1 MLCFKEFKGKT
12 LISIWFQNLPLI
24 HYFYS
29 MLKSMT
35 GFGKAT
41 KEFENKTVNVEIRS
55 LNSKNLDLSLRLS
68 STYRDKEHE
77 LKSEI
82 TKLLERGKV
91 DLSVYV
97 ESKIEETPVQ
107 INTDLA
113 KSYYNQLKQLATEL
127 NEPTTNLMAQVL
139 KMPDVL
145 KSERKEPNEQD
156 WKDIQSV
163 ILLAVEGLNNFR
175 SDEGKSIE
183 KDFETRL
190 GIIADSLEKIKEH
203 DAARIQNIRDRIKKN
218 LEEVVG
224 KEKVDNNRFE
234 QELIYYIEK
243 LDINEEK
250 VRLKTHLDYFI
261 KTMKEPA
268 GGRKLNFIGQEIG
281 REVNTIGSKAND
293 AEMQKLVVLMK
304 DELEKIKEQTNNV
317 L

>member
-1 MLCFKEFKGKT
+1 
-12 LISIWFQNLPLI
+12 
-24 HYFYS
+24 

-41 KEFENKTVNVEIRS
+41 KEFENKIVSVEIRS

-68 STYRDKEHE
+68 SIYRDKEQE
-77 LKSEI
+77 LKSELL
-82 TKLLERGKV
+82 KLLERGKV
-91 DLSVYV
+91 DLSIYI
-97 ESKIEETPVQ
+97 ENKTEETPVD
-107 INTDLA
+107 INISLA
-113 KSYYNQLKQLATEL
+113 KAYHSQLKKLAQEL
-127 NEPTTNLMAQVL
+127 NEPTTDLLKQVL

-156 WKDIQSV
+156 WKDIYFTV
-163 ILLAVEGLNNFR
+163 MEAVKALNKFR
-175 SDEGKSIE
+175 EDEGKSIE
-183 KDFETRL
+183 KDFMHRI
-190 GIIADSLEKIKEH
+190 GIISESLENIKQH
-203 DAARIQNIRDRIKKN
+203 DASRIQTIKDRIQKN
-218 LEEVVG
+218 LDEMVG
-224 KEKVDNNRFE
+224 SEKVDKNRFE

-261 KTMKEPA
+261 ETMKEPG

-293 AEMQKLVVLMK
+293 ASMQKMVVLMK
-304 DELEKIKEQTNNV
+304 DELEKIKEQTSNV

>member
-1 MLCFKEFKGKT
+1 
-12 LISIWFQNLPLI
+12 
-24 HYFYS
+24 
-29 MLKSMT
+29 MT

-55 LNSKNLDLSLRLS
+55 LNSKSLDLSLRLS

-77 LKSEI
+77 LKSELA
-82 TKLLERGKV
+82 KLLERGKV
-91 DLSVYV
+91 DLSIYV
-97 ESKIEETPVQ
+97 EPKIQETPVE
-107 INTDLA
+107 INMELA
-113 KSYYNQLKQLATEL
+113 KSYYAKLKQLADEL
-127 NEPTTNLMAQVL
+127 NEPATNLMSHVL

-156 WKDIQSV
+156 WNDIYSV
-163 ILLAVEGLNNFR
+163 VVMAIEGLNKFR

-183 KDFETRL
+183 RDFETRI
-190 GIIADSLEKIKEH
+190 GIIADSLEKIKAH
-203 DAARIQNIRDRIKKN
+203 DANRIQNIRDRIKKN
-218 LEEVVG
+218 LDDTVG
-224 KEKVDNNRFE
+224 KDKVDNNRFE

-261 KTMKEPA
+261 KTMREPA

>member
-1 MLCFKEFKGKT
+1 
-12 LISIWFQNLPLI
+12 
-24 HYFYS
+24 
-29 MLKSMT
+29 MT

-91 DLSVYV
+91 DLSIYV
-97 ESKIEETPVQ
+97 ETKQAETPVE
-107 INTDLA
+107 INMDLA
-113 KSYYNQLKQLATEL
+113 KSYHEKLKQLATEL
-127 NEPTTNLMAQVL
+127 NEPTGNLMSYVL

-156 WKDIQSV
+156 WNDIHSV
-163 ILLAVEGLNNFR
+163 VLTAIDGLNKFR

-183 KDFETRL
+183 KDFETRI

-224 KEKVDNNRFE
+224 KDKIDNNRFE

-304 DELEKIKEQTNNV
+304 DELEKIKEQTNNI

>member
-1 MLCFKEFKGKT
+1 
-12 LISIWFQNLPLI
+12 
-24 HYFYS
+24 
-29 MLKSMT
+29 MT

-82 TKLLERGKV
+82 TKLLERGKI
-91 DLSVYV
+91 DLSIYV
-97 ESKIEETPVQ
+97 ESKQQETPVE

-113 KSYYNQLKQLATEL
+113 KSYYQKLKQLASEL
-127 NEPTTNLMAQVL
+127 NEPATNLLSQVL

-156 WKDIQSV
+156 WQDIHSV
-163 ILLAVEGLNNFR
+163 VLKAIEELNNFR
-175 SDEGKSIE
+175 TDEGKSIE
-183 KDFETRL
+183 KDFEIRL
-190 GIIADSLEKIKEH
+190 GIIASSLEKIKEH
-203 DAARIQNIRDRIKKN
+203 DAARIKSIKDRIKKN
-218 LEEVVG
+218 LEDVVG
-224 KEKVDNNRFE
+224 KENVDNNRFE

>member
-1 MLCFKEFKGKT
+1 
-12 LISIWFQNLPLI
+12 
-24 HYFYS
+24 
-29 MLKSMT
+29 MT

>member
-1 MLCFKEFKGKT
+1 
-12 LISIWFQNLPLI
+12 
-24 HYFYS
+24 
-29 MLKSMT
+29 MT

-113 KSYYNQLKQLATEL
+113 KSYYIQLKQLATEL
-127 NEPTTNLMAQVL
+127 NEPSTNLMAHVL

-163 ILLAVEGLNNFR
+163 IFLAVEGLNNFR
-175 SDEGKSIE
+175 LDEGKSIE

-190 GIIADSLEKIKEH
+190 GIIADSLDKIKEH
-203 DAARIQNIRDRIKKN
+203 DATRIQNIRDRIKKN

>member
-1 MLCFKEFKGKT
+1 
-12 LISIWFQNLPLI
+12 
-24 HYFYS
+24 
-29 MLKSMT
+29 MT

-113 KSYYNQLKQLATEL
+113 KSYYIQLKQLATEL
-127 NEPTTNLMAQVL
+127 NEPSTNLMAHVL

-163 ILLAVEGLNNFR
+163 IFLAVEGLNNFR

>member
-1 MLCFKEFKGKT
+1 
-12 LISIWFQNLPLI
+12 
-24 HYFYS
+24 
-29 MLKSMT
+29 MT

-55 LNSKNLDLSLRLS
+55 LNSKNMDLSLRLS

-91 DLSVYV
+91 DLSIYV

-113 KSYYNQLKQLATEL
+113 KSYHSQLKKLATEL
-127 NEPTTNLMAQVL
+127 NEPTTNLMAHVL

-156 WKDIQSV
+156 WKDIQGV
-163 ILLAVEGLNNFR
+163 VLAAVVGLNKFR
-175 SDEGKSIE
+175 EDEGKSIE
-183 KDFETRL
+183 KDFEMRL

-203 DAARIQNIRDRIKKN
+203 DASRIQNIRDRIKKN
-218 LEEVVG
+218 LDEVVG
-224 KEKVDNNRFE
+224 KDKVDNNRFE

-293 AEMQKLVVLMK
+293 AEMQKMVVLMK
-304 DELEKIKEQTNNV
+304 DELEKIKEQTSNV

>member
-1 MLCFKEFKGKT
+1 
-12 LISIWFQNLPLI
+12 
-24 HYFYS
+24 
-29 MLKSMT
+29 MT

-55 LNSKNLDLSLRLS
+55 LNSKGMDLSLRLS

-107 INTDLA
+107 INTNLA
-113 KSYYNQLKQLATEL
+113 KSYHTQLKQLAAEL
-127 NEPTTNLMAQVL
+127 NEPTTNLMSHVL

-163 ILLAVEGLNNFR
+163 VLEAVSDLNKFR

-183 KDFETRL
+183 KDFEMRL
-190 GIIADSLEKIKEH
+190 GIIADSLEKIKDH

-218 LEEVVG
+218 LE
-224 KEKVDNNRFE
+224 
-234 QELIYYIEK
+234 
-243 LDINEEK
+243 
-250 VRLKTHLDYFI
+250 
-261 KTMKEPA
+261 
-268 GGRKLNFIGQEIG
+268 
-281 REVNTIGSKAND
+281 
-293 AEMQKLVVLMK
+293 
-304 DELEKIKEQTNNV
+304 
-317 L
+317 

>member
-1 MLCFKEFKGKT
+1 
-12 LISIWFQNLPLI
+12 
-24 HYFYS
+24 
-29 MLKSMT
+29 MT

-55 LNSKNLDLSLRLS
+55 LNSKNMDLSLRLS

-97 ESKIEETPVQ
+97 ESKIVETPVE
-107 INTDLA
+107 INIDLA
-113 KSYYNQLKQLATEL
+113 KTYYEKLKHLAAEL
-127 NEPTTNLMAQVL
+127 NEPATNLMSHVL

-156 WKDIQSV
+156 WKDILQV
-163 ILLAVEGLNNFR
+163 VFAAVEDLNKFR

-183 KDFETRL
+183 IDFEHRL
-190 GIIADSLEKIKEH
+190 AIIVDSLEKIKVH
-203 DAARIQNIRDRIKKN
+203 DASRIQNIKDRIKKN
-218 LEEVVG
+218 LDEVVG
-224 KEKVDNNRFE
+224 KDKVDNNRFE

-293 AEMQKLVVLMK
+293 AEMQKMVVLMK

>member
-1 MLCFKEFKGKT
+1 
-12 LISIWFQNLPLI
+12 
-24 HYFYS
+24 
-29 MLKSMT
+29 MT

-91 DLSVYV
+91 DLSIYV
-97 ESKIEETPVQ
+97 ESKHVETPVE
-107 INTDLA
+107 INTELA
-113 KSYYNQLKQLATEL
+113 KSYHEKLKQLATEL
-127 NEPTTNLMAQVL
+127 NEPTGNLMSYVL

-156 WKDIQSV
+156 WNDIHSV
-163 ILLAVEGLNNFR
+163 VLTAVEGLNKFR

-218 LEEVVG
+218 LEEAVG
-224 KEKVDNNRFE
+224 KDKIDNNRFE